1 MSVQA
6 QDRLGVP
13 AVRSDTAVA
22 SGRRRRLRP
31 GGVLVIAILVI
42 AAILWLVPF
51 AWAIAT
57 SLKPDAET
65 TETPVSW
72 TASKITFDAYDSIL
86 GRGDIFRWYF
96 NSALVSVVVTALTVL
111 LASMAAF
118 AFSRVAFRGK
128 GTLFFFVA
136 AGLIVP
142 FQALIVP
149 LFEEMDTF
157 GLVDTY
163 WAIILPQVASPIAVL
178 VFKRFFDG
186 IPRELEESAL
196 VDGASTWRIYWQIWM
211 PLARPAT
218 AAVAIFTFV
227 VTWNNFIWPFVVT
240 TARSLQTIPVG
251 LSTVNSFYGAQYA
264 QVMALAIMGALPLL
278 IAFLLFQRQI
288 VQGISNTGLKG

>member
-1 MSVQA
+1 MSVRA
-6 QDRLGVP
+6 EPLRRQDT
-13 AVRSDTAVA
+13 RSERAAAT
-22 SGRRRRLRP
+22 RRGRRLRP
-31 GGVLVIAILVI
+31 GGALIVGVLVI
-42 AAILWLVPF
+42 AAIVWLIPF

-57 SLKPDAET
+57 SLKPDVET
-65 TETPVSW
+65 TQTPVTWKGS
-72 TASKITFDAYDSIL
+72 TVTTDAYSKIL

-96 NSALVSVVVTALTVL
+96 NSALVSTVVTALTIL
-111 LASMAAF
+111 LSSMAAF
-118 AFSRVAFRGK
+118 AFSRVRFRGSQA
-128 GTLFFFVA
+128 LYFLIA

-149 LFEEMDTF
+149 LFEEMDTL

-163 WAIILPQVASPIAVL
+163 WAIILPQIAAPIAVL
-178 VFKRFFDG
+178 VYKRFFDG
-186 IPRELEESAL
+186 IPSELEEAAL

-218 AAVAIFTFV
+218 AAVGIFTFV

-264 QVMALAIMGALPLL
+264 QVMALAILGALPLL

>member
-1 MSVQA
+1 VTVQA
-6 QDRLGVP
+6 QDRLG
-13 AVRSDTAVA
+13 ARTASRRATVA
-22 SGRRRRLRP
+22 SRRGRLRP
-31 GGVLVIAILVI
+31 GGALVVAVLVV
-42 AAILWLVPF
+42 AAIVWLVPF

-65 TETPVSW
+65 TATPVSW
-72 TASKITFDAYDSIL
+72 TASTVTFDAYGSVL
-86 GRGDIFRWYF
+86 ESGDIFRWYF

-128 GTLFFFVA
+128 GALFFLIA

-149 LFEEMDTF
+149 LFEEMDTL

-196 VDGASTWRIYWQIWM
+196 VDGAGTWRIYWQIWM

>member
-1 MSVQA
+1 MSVA
-6 QDRLGVP
+6 AERL
-13 AVRSDTAVA
+13 ATRSEARTE
-22 SGRRRRLRP
+22 SRRSRLRP
-31 GGVLVIAILVI
+31 GGVLVLALLII
-42 AAILWLVPF
+42 AAIVWLIPF

-65 TETPVSW
+65 TKMPVSW
-72 TASKITFDAYDSIL
+72 KGSEVTLDAYNKIL
-86 GRGDIFRWYF
+86 DRGDIFRWYF
-96 NSALVSVVVTALTVL
+96 NSALVSLVVTALTVL
-111 LASMAAF
+111 LGSMAAF

-128 GTLFFFVA
+128 GVLFFLIA

-149 LFEEMDTF
+149 LFEEMDTL

-196 VDGASTWRIYWQIWM
+196 VDGAGTWRIYWQIWM